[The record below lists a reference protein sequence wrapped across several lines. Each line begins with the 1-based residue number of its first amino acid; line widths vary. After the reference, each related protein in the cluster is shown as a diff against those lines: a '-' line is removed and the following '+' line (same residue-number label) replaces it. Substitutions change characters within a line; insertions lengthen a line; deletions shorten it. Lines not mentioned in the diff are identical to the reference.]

1 MLAPR
6 APRATPDPRQL
17 FWLKPETMQPAA
29 HVCLA
34 SAGAKEVRLTLA
46 AQDYTEPRVFEGADA
61 RYAALVAGL
70 TEEARRQ
77 RLAAIADGLSHS
89 AIPQEEA
96 HHLRITMHHG
106 HVQASHKC
114 KGDKA
119 FCAQCLRRGEWHEET
134 AIHEYHECPAIREGV
149 WKPLAKVWLAATG
162 DTINVESPLLT
173 VAGLRLAPTTLAG
186 EARKRFAALE
196 PAWRLLHSVTLLQ
209 LHRART
215 RLHMGHG

>member
-1 MLAPR
+1 M
-6 APRATPDPRQL
+6 
-17 FWLKPETMQPAA
+17 
-29 HVCLA
+29 
-34 SAGAKEVRLTLA
+34 
-46 AQDYTEPRVFEGADA
+46 
-61 RYAALVAGL
+61 
-70 TEEARRQ
+70 
-77 RLAAIADGLSHS
+77 
-89 AIPQEEA
+89 
-96 HHLRITMHHG
+96 
-106 HVQASHKC
+106 QASHKC

-119 FCAQCLRRGEWHEET
+119 FCAQCLRRGERHEET

-186 EARKRFAALE
+186 EARKRFTALE

-215 RLHMGHG
+215 RLHMAYHAHPRHDARRAEPKDPHYNQCLHCHSQCGPLASTLSGSVGLWPTTLSGSAHHPPAPTLSGSGMAVAFGTIS